1 MSEESKERSPQKLA
15 NSPKGTPAAATL
27 DTARTAYI
35 QLLGSL
41 GSNAEVKAEV
51 TRFRE
56 QLDHMQLQMLSAPK
70 PRKRPTPSSASKD
83 RLGRPHRL
91 KRVG

>member
-1 MSEESKERSPQKLA
+1 MSEQSKERSPQKLA
-15 NSPKGTPAAATL
+15 NSPKGTPATATL

-35 QLLGSL
+35 RLLGSL
-41 GSNAEVKAEV
+41 SSNAEVKAEV

-56 QLDHMQLQMLSAPK
+56 QLDRMQLQMLGAPMRPTRSSAP
-70 PRKRPTPSSASKD
+70 KD
-83 RLGRPHRL
+83 RLGRPHHL